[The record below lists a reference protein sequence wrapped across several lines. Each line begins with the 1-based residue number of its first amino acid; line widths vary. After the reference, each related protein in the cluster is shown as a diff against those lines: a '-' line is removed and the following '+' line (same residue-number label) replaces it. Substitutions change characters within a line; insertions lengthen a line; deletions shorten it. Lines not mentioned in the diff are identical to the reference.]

1 MVSTSIERIDTE
13 KGALVLANGHVIHL
27 EPPEDCRLLFQAGD
41 QCSYAQNSSIFEIG
55 VVRKIRFMPARTAR
69 ASWAKYRRPDEASEV
84 THSQM

>member
-55 VVRKIRFMPARTAR
+55 VVRKIRFIATIH
-69 ASWAKYRRPDEASEV
+69 ASKNGKGFMGKVQKAGRS
-84 THSQM
+84 